1 MPKAYLVARIDV
13 RDQEAFAEFRK
24 LSGPVITEHGGHVL
38 VRNSHID
45 QREGEQD
52 FNTVIIVEFSD
63 IETARRFYESEGYK
77 KAIKVRQRAADTQLF
92 LVEGL

>member
-13 RDQEAFAEFRK
+13 RDQDAFAEFRNM
-24 LSGPVITEHGGHVL
+24 SGQAIAEFGGHVL
-38 VRNSHID
+38 VRTSQID

-52 FNTVIIVEFSD
+52 FNTAIILEFPD
-63 IETARRFYESEGYK
+63 IETARRFYESDGYQA
-77 KAIKVRQRAADTQLF
+77 AIKVRQRAAETSLF